1 MDGPTGLLLIRNPRI
16 TCVTGMLRT
25 RVTLVPA
32 YIPRP
37 PQPAGRYWKGQHGS
51 GLADHERLPV
61 AGVVCV
67 APPALQLPAG
77 AHNSEL
83 REALPPVLSVA
94 VPGTSFA
101 VRQVPLTWLTTN
113 ACPWLELSV

>member
-1 MDGPTGLLLIRNPRI
+1 
-16 TCVTGMLRT
+16 
-25 RVTLVPA
+25 
-32 YIPRP
+32 
-37 PQPAGRYWKGQHGS
+37 
-51 GLADHERLPV
+51 
-61 AGVVCV
+61 
-67 APPALQLPAG
+67 LPAG
-77 AHNSEL
+77 AHDSEL